1 MRKTEIIFKR
11 NTNFMLHGY
20 VWKPEC
26 KPVGVIQVIH
36 GMTEYIGRYEEFA
49 AHFTDLGYVVCGFD
63 LESHGKSIPIH
74 HKDSGLYIP
83 IHHKDSGLYI
93 HCWDDLIADVE
104 MLRIKIRRQYPEIP
118 YVMLG
123 FSLGSFVL
131 RSHQC
136 IYPKTANKLIYIGTG
151 QPKMNELKFAHWI
164 VKTLCK
170 KDDQPSK
177 LVKKLAFDNY
187 NRKFKHSKNGIDW
200 LLKDEKAQEDYL
212 SDKRVVMDMTPR
224 FFLQFLNGMMKIQS
238 NEYWLYCKNDVLFIA
253 GEEDPVSCGLPEVL
267 KRYRRAGAR
276 ITKKII
282 SGYRHDVLHDSCKEK
297 VFQCIE
303 KFL

>member
-93 HCWDDLIADVE
+93 HCWDDLIE
-104 MLRIKIRRQYPEIP
+104 SK
-118 YVMLG
+118 YVVNIQR
-123 FSLGSFVL
+123 F
-131 RSHQC
+131 H
-136 IYPKTANKLIYIGTG
+136 
-151 QPKMNELKFAHWI
+151 
-164 VKTLCK
+164 TLCW
-170 KDDQPSK
+170 DFHLD
-177 LVKKLAFDNY
+177 
-187 NRKFKHSKNGIDW
+187 
-200 LLKDEKAQEDYL
+200 LLFYDHINAYIPKQ
-212 SDKRVVMDMTPR
+212 
-224 FFLQFLNGMMKIQS
+224 
-238 NEYWLYCKNDVLFIA
+238 
-253 GEEDPVSCGLPEVL
+253 
-267 KRYRRAGAR
+267 R
-276 ITKKII
+276 I
-282 SGYRHDVLHDSCKEK
+282 S
-297 VFQCIE
+297 
-303 KFL
+303 